1 MINSNEK
8 NADAQP
14 KKVSTTWRNTLAK
27 ELKDLVNVAESPTN
41 MARAKEA
48 GYTKGE
54 LETMISLAK
63 QVMAMDIA
71 WEQKQAQKAE
81 HYGIFHQ
88 SLENLYKQY
97 MVHLEKARRI
107 FDPVVDKGISKLLK
121 LKGDRPD
128 GIDEKLDYIYKFY
141 QFATSEKE
149 ISDRLKKRNIQ
160 PELVQQMLALT
171 EEVRDNHI
179 IAQRKEDEGK
189 EHTQAR
195 NEQKGEFHKWLR
207 TFKAIYKATPAPKVT
222 TLAGTT
228 TKTAKEKV

>member
-1 MINSNEK
+1 MENLESNKQDTQER
-8 NADAQP
+8 
-14 KKVSTTWRNTLAK
+14 KVSTTWRNTLAK
-27 ELKDLVNVAESPTN
+27 ELKDLVNVAENPAN

-54 LETMISLAK
+54 LETMISQAK
-63 QVMAMDIA
+63 NIMTMDIA

-107 FDPVVDKGISKLLK
+107 FDPVADKGISKMLK

-128 GIDEKLDYIYKFY
+128 GIDEKLDYIHKFY
-141 QFATSEKE
+141 EFATSEKE

-179 IAQRKEDEGK
+179 LAQRKVDEGK
-189 EHTQAR
+189 ETTQLR
-195 NEQKGEFHKWLR
+195 NEQKEEFNQWLR
-207 TFKAIYKATPAPKVT
+207 TFKAIYKATPAPKPT

-228 TKTAKEKV
+228 AKTVKA